1 MSTPALPGSFPA
13 SLFQHQ
19 ETITMSATEFGHF
32 VLTIAAFLVAVHG
45 LGYLSERLKQ
55 PRIVG
60 EILAGV
66 LLGPFVLKLV
76 TPAIYGKLFTFSP
89 NANIVLGFL
98 YQLGLILL
106 MFCSGAEA
114 RRLLG
119 RENRKKTIMLI
130 TVSDLASF
138 VFVLGLGFLGFIPLQ
153 RLTGTLGNHT
163 SALLVLAIATSVT
176 SIPVISR
183 IFWDLGIMRTRFVSL
198 LLGYAV
204 LEDIA
209 LWVVLAF
216 ATALAKS
223 TPVTTQHLA
232 GTLSSHVLSTF
243 IFMLVAMVIMPSVLR
258 FISNSSWNVLNQ
270 ASPVGYVVFVLM
282 AYCAVAAA
290 VDVNLQFAALLAG
303 YGIVGGIRGTERE
316 RFAVPIDSI
325 ARMSFG
331 VFIPIYFAVVGYRL
345 VFGRQFSL
353 GVLLVFFFGS
363 SAIAIFSAALAARLG
378 GFRGLDIANIAIT
391 TNARGG
397 PGIVLASV
405 AYDAGII
412 NAAFYTALVITAV
425 VTSQV
430 CGVWL
435 RYVLSKGLPLLSS
448 RPEETWPLFNPRV
461 ETRIPVTEEVP
472 I

>member
-1 MSTPALPGSFPA
+1 
-13 SLFQHQ
+13 
-19 ETITMSATEFGHF
+19 MSASDFGQF
-32 VLTIAAFLVAVHG
+32 VLTIAAFLAIVHG
-45 LGYLSERLKQ
+45 LGYVAERLKQ

-60 EILAGV
+60 EILAGI
-66 LLGPFVLKLV
+66 LLGPFVLKLLL
-76 TPAIYGKLFTFSP
+76 PGAYSKLFSFSTSGGT
-89 NANIVLGFL
+89 VLGFL

-106 MFCSGAEA
+106 MFCSGAET

-119 RENRKKTIMLI
+119 KENRKTTILLI
-130 TVSDLASF
+130 TVSDIASF
-138 VFVLGLGFLGFIPLQ
+138 IFVLGLGFLGFIPLA
-153 RLTGTLGNHT
+153 RLTGTLGQQT
-163 SALLVLAIATSVT
+163 STLLVVAIATSVT

-209 LWVVLAF
+209 LWIVLAF

-223 TPVTTQHLA
+223 ATLA
-232 GTLSSHVLSTF
+232 NQNITATVSSHVLSTF
-243 IFMLVAMVIMPSVLR
+243 IYMAVAMAIMPTVLR
-258 FISNSSWNVLNQ
+258 YFGRARWNIIVH

-282 AYCAVAAA
+282 AYCAVAAL

-303 YGIVGGIRGTERE
+303 YGVVGGIRGTERD
-316 RFAVPIDSI
+316 RFAAPLDSI
-325 ARMSFG
+325 AKVSFG
-331 VFIPIYFAVVGYRL
+331 VFVPVYFGMVGYRL
-345 VFGRQFSL
+345 VFGREFSFA
-353 GVLLVFFFGS
+353 VLAVFFFAS
-363 SAIAIFSAALAARLG
+363 SAIAISSSGLAARLG

-405 AYDAGII
+405 AYDSGII

-430 CGVWL
+430 CGAWL
-435 RYVLSKGLPLLSS
+435 RYVLNRGLPLLSS
-448 RPEETWPLFNPRV
+448 NPEETWPLPAHLSNLEV
-461 ETRIPVTEEVP
+461 QETTAA
-472 I
+472 

>member
-1 MSTPALPGSFPA
+1 
-13 SLFQHQ
+13 
-19 ETITMSATEFGHF
+19 MSAAEFGHF
-32 VLTIAAFLVAVHG
+32 VLTIAAFLAAVHG
-45 LGYLSERLKQ
+45 LGYISERVKQ

-66 LLGPFVLKLV
+66 ILGPFVLKLLAP
-76 TPAIYGKLFTFSP
+76 TAFGKLFGFSP
-89 NANIVLGFL
+89 SANTVLGFL

-106 MFCSGAEA
+106 MFCAGAET
-114 RRLLG
+114 RRLLAK
-119 RENRKKTIMLI
+119 ENRNKTILLI
-130 TVSDLASF
+130 TVSDVASF
-138 VFVLGLGFLGFIPLQ
+138 VFVLSLGFLGFIPLE

-163 SALLVLAIATSVT
+163 STLLVLAIATAVT

-223 TPVTTQHLA
+223 DSLGTQRL
-232 GTLSSHVLSTF
+232 GNTVGWHVVSTF
-243 IFMLVAMVIMPSVLR
+243 VYMAVAMAAMPFLLKR
-258 FISNSSWNVLNQ
+258 ISQSRWNILLQ
-270 ASPVGYVVFVLM
+270 ASPVGYVIFVLM
-282 AYCAVAAA
+282 GYCAVAALF
-290 VDVNLQFAALLAG
+290 DVNLQFAALLAG

-316 RFAVPIDSI
+316 RFAVPIESI
-325 ARMSFG
+325 AKVSFG
-331 VFIPIYFAVVGYRL
+331 FFVPIYFGIVGYRL
-345 VFGRQFSL
+345 VFGREFSMP
-353 GVLLVFFFGS
+353 VLLVFFGAS

-378 GFRGLDIANIAIT
+378 GFRGLDVFNIAIT

-425 VTSQV
+425 VTSQA
-430 CGVWL
+430 CGAWL
-435 RYVLSKGLPLLSS
+435 RYVLGKGLPLLSS
-448 RPEETWPLFNPRV
+448 NPEETWPL
-461 ETRIPVTEEVP
+461 PVPQPADPLPGELAA
-472 I
+472 

>member
-1 MSTPALPGSFPA
+1 
-13 SLFQHQ
+13 
-19 ETITMSATEFGHF
+19 MSASDFGQF
-32 VLTIAAFLVAVHG
+32 VLTIAAFLAIVHG
-45 LGYLSERLKQ
+45 LGYVAERLKQ

-60 EILAGV
+60 EILAGI
-66 LLGPFVLKLV
+66 LLGPFVLKLLL
-76 TPAIYGKLFTFSP
+76 PGAYSKLFSFSTSGGT
-89 NANIVLGFL
+89 VLAFL

-106 MFCSGAEA
+106 MFCSGAET

-119 RENRKKTIMLI
+119 KENRKTTILLI
-130 TVSDLASF
+130 TVSDIASF
-138 VFVLGLGFLGFIPLQ
+138 IFVLGLGFLGFIPLA
-153 RLTGTLGNHT
+153 RLTGTLGQQT
-163 SALLVLAIATSVT
+163 STLLVVAIATSVT

-209 LWVVLAF
+209 LWIVLAF

-223 TPVTTQHLA
+223 ATLA
-232 GTLSSHVLSTF
+232 NQNITATVSSHVLSTF
-243 IFMLVAMVIMPSVLR
+243 IYMAVAMAIMPTVLR
-258 FISNSSWNVLNQ
+258 YFGRALWNIIVH

-282 AYCAVAAA
+282 AYCAIAAL

-303 YGIVGGIRGTERE
+303 YGVVGGIRGTERE
-316 RFAVPIDSI
+316 RFAVPLDSI
-325 ARMSFG
+325 AKVSFG
-331 VFIPIYFAVVGYRL
+331 VFVPIYFGMVGYRL
-345 VFGRQFSL
+345 VFGREFSFA
-353 GVLLVFFFGS
+353 VLAVFFFAS
-363 SAIAIFSAALAARLG
+363 SAIAISSSGLAARLG

-405 AYDAGII
+405 AYDSGII

-430 CGVWL
+430 CGAWL
-435 RYVLSKGLPLLSS
+435 RYVLNKGLPLLASN
-448 RPEETWPLFNPRV
+448 PEETWPLPAHLSNLEV
-461 ETRIPVTEEVP
+461 QETTAA
-472 I
+472 

>member
-1 MSTPALPGSFPA
+1 
-13 SLFQHQ
+13 
-19 ETITMSATEFGHF
+19 MSAADFGHF
-32 VLTIAAFLVAVHG
+32 VLTIAAFLIAVHG

-66 LLGPFVLKLV
+66 VLGPFALKLLV
-76 TPAIYGKLFTFSP
+76 PHAFSSLFSFSP
-89 NANIVLGFL
+89 SANVVLGFL

-106 MFCSGAEA
+106 MFCSGAET

-119 RENRKKTIMLI
+119 KENRTRTFLLI
-130 TVSDLASF
+130 SISDVASF
-138 VFVLGLGFLGFIPLQ
+138 VFVLALGFFGLIPLE
-153 RLTGTLGNHT
+153 RLTGPLGQKT
-163 SALLVLAIATSVT
+163 ATLLVVAIATSVT

-216 ATALAKS
+216 ATALAKPAKVAS
-223 TPVTTQHLA
+223 QHLA
-232 GTLSSHVLSTF
+232 GNLSSHIIGTF
-243 IFMLVAMVIMPSVLR
+243 VFMFAAMLVMPVVLR
-258 FISNSSWNVLNQ
+258 YVSRARWNVINH
-270 ASPVGYVVFVLM
+270 ASPVGYVIFVLM
-282 AYCAVAAA
+282 AYCSVAALF
-290 VDVNLQFAALLAG
+290 DINLQFAALLAG
-303 YGIVGGIRGTERE
+303 FGIVGGMKGTERE
-316 RFAVPIDSI
+316 RFAVPIESI
-325 ARMSFG
+325 AKMSFG
-331 VFIPIYFAVVGYRL
+331 FFIPIYFGIVGYRL
-345 VFGRQFSL
+345 VFGREFSWA
-353 GVLLVFFFGS
+353 VLLVFFFAS
-363 SAIAIFSAALAARLG
+363 SAIAIFSSALAARTG
-378 GFRGLDIANIAIT
+378 GFRGLDVVNIALT

-405 AYDAGII
+405 AYDAGMI

-435 RYVLSKGLPLLSS
+435 RFVLSRGWPLLSS
-448 RPEETWPLFNPRV
+448 NPEETWPLPAAPTTAV
-461 ETRIPVTEEVP
+461 ALEENLA
-472 I
+472 